1 MKHPV
6 ISGCLAAAFAVVT
19 VTALADDRDRDDHGL
34 ATRTPI
40 KHLVVIF
47 QENISYDHYFGTY
60 PNAQNLTGET
70 QFRAKRH
77 TPTNNNLITP
87 LDVNHDFRPL
97 VGVNLLTNNPNA
109 NANAP
114 VAPNN
119 QRHNGTDAAGPFR
132 LSPSQ
137 ASTADQGHNDQPEQ
151 AAYNNGQMDGFPA
164 WVGTSGGPPNNAPL
178 PPPPTVLTKGLTM
191 GYFDGNTVTA
201 LWNYAQHYAM
211 NDNSY
216 SSQFGPSSPGA
227 INLVS
232 GQANGFAHATNVQD
246 GSGNL
251 LHPTHEAFGD
261 AAHTSSNITMI
272 GDADPELDACSTVTG
287 DKVTMAGLNIGDL
300 LNQRNIT
307 WGWFEGGFNLSTFNA
322 NGSTG
327 CARFTLPTQTPF
339 AFSSTDYIP
348 HHQPFQYYAT
358 TRNPSHARPSSI
370 AAIGHSTIPNT
381 NTPEPANHQY
391 DTDDFFAALAAGNL
405 PSVTFLKAPAFQDGH
420 AGYSNP
426 IDEQAFVVK
435 AVNALQQS
443 KFWQSTAI
451 VILYDDSD
459 GWYDH
464 QMPPIVNPSFNPG
477 VPLTTASPATT
488 VDVLN
493 GAGICNLG
501 LQQGRPTR
509 TTPLNGNFGQA
520 AWGRCGYGTRQP
532 LMVISP
538 FAKGNHIDHT
548 LTDQASVLK
557 FVEDNW
563 LSGQRIQPGGSF
575 DTIAGTIE
583 NMFDFDRNV
592 DDDDR
597 KLILDPQTG
606 VVVFSSHRDD
616 DDHDGHH

>member
-6 ISGCLAAAFAVVT
+6 VSGCLAAAFAVVT

-34 ATRTPI
+34 VTRTPI

-60 PNAQNLTGET
+60 PNAQNNPGET
-70 QFRAKRH
+70 QFRARRH
-77 TPTNNNLITP
+77 TPLNNNLVTP
-87 LDVNHDFRPL
+87 LDVNHGFKPL
-97 VGVNLLTNNPNA
+97 VGVNLLTANPNS
-109 NANAP
+109 NASAP

-119 QRHNGTDAAGPFR
+119 QRTNGANAANPFR

-151 AAYNNGQMDGFPA
+151 AAYNNGNMDGFPA
-164 WVGTSGGPPNNAPL
+164 WVGTAGGTAANGPL
-178 PPPPTVLTKGLTM
+178 PPPAAVATKGLVM
-191 GYFDGNTVTA
+191 GYYDGNTVTA

-232 GQANGFAHATNVQD
+232 GQANGFAHTTNVQD

-261 AAHTSSNITMI
+261 AAHTPSNITMI
-272 GDADPELDACSTVTG
+272 GDADPEMDVCSNPTI
-287 DKVTMAGLNIGDL
+287 DQVTMAGRNVGDL
-300 LNQRNIT
+300 LNQKNIT
-307 WGWFEGGFNLSTFNA
+307 WGWFEGGFNLQTINP

-327 CARFTLPTQTPF
+327 CARFTLPTQPHF
-339 AFSSTDYIP
+339 PFSSTDYIP
-348 HHQPFQYYAT
+348 HHQPFQYYAS
-358 TRNPSHARPSSI
+358 TRNSTHARPSSI

-381 NTPEPANHQY
+381 HNPDPANHQY
-391 DTDDFFAALAAGNL
+391 DSDDFFAALNAGNM
-405 PSVTFLKAPAFQDGH
+405 PSVSFLKAPAFQDGH
-420 AGYSNP
+420 GGYSNP
-426 IDEQAFVVK
+426 IDEQAFIVK
-435 AVNALQQS
+435 VVNAVQQS
-443 KFWQSTAI
+443 KFWKDTAI
-451 VILYDDSD
+451 VVLYDDSD

-477 VPLTTASPATT
+477 VPGQA
-488 VDVLN
+488 VDTLN
-493 GAGICNLG
+493 APGVCNLG

-509 TTPLNGNFGQA
+509 TTPLNGNFGQP

-532 LMVISP
+532 LLVISP
-538 FAKGNHIDHT
+538 FAKRNHVDHT

-557 FVEDNW
+557 FIEDNW
-563 LSGQRIQPGGSF
+563 LSGERIQPNGSF

-583 NMFDFDRNV
+583 NMFDFDRDV
-592 DDDDR
+592 DNDDR
-597 KLILDPQTG
+597 KLILDPSTG
-606 VVVFSSHRDD
+606 AIVFSSHRDD
-616 DDHDGHH
+616 DHDHDHDHDDHH